1 MRKLEEEKI
10 MKYLTLIGAIILFI
24 IAIVRLISF
33 SAGGSA
39 FSGIFAVIWLVL
51 GIILILSAIKPG
63 KPIPFKA
70 IFLFII
76 GIIAMIIAMLA
87 WIEWVA
93 LIGGI
98 IVTIAGLLGYYWE
111 K

>member
-1 MRKLEEEKI
+1 MEEEKI
-10 MKYLTLIGAIILFI
+10 MKYLTLIGAIILII
-24 IAIVRLISF
+24 IAIIRFISF
-33 SAGGSA
+33 STGGSA
-39 FSGIFAVIWLVL
+39 FGGIYAVIWLVL

-63 KPIPFKA
+63 KPIPFTGM
-70 IFLFII
+70 FLLVI
-76 GIIAMIIAMLA
+76 GIVTMVIAMIS

-98 IVTIAGLLGYYWE
+98 LVVIAGLLGYYWE